1 MYSKRKGFTL
11 SEVIIY
17 LAITSLIL
25 AIPTSF
31 MIIKDRGYEL
41 KVEGEISKIHD
52 FLMEAKQLSKKDNLY
67 GEIIFDILDN
77 KLIYENALRTT
88 SLRLNAVKVSFNRD
102 NLITINETGMIS
114 IAGTITIIDKNNIS
128 INLAKK
134 NINHLR
140 QTNYLINNNIF
151 IEYNTRPIIHCA
163 NEKQNKILL
172 IIILAL

>member
-1 MYSKRKGFTL
+1 MYRKRKGFTL

-77 KLIYENALRTT
+77 KLIYENAIRTT
-88 SLRLNAVKVSFNRD
+88 SLKLNGVKVSFNRD

-114 IAGTITIIDKNNIS
+114 IPGTMVISLCLLFLSIIVIVPA
-128 INLAKK
+128 I
-134 NINHLR
+134 
-140 QTNYLINNNIF
+140 
-151 IEYNTRPIIHCA
+151 
-163 NEKQNKILL
+163 L
-172 IIILAL
+172 IIPVSFIVIKLFLLKLTLTAFNLKEVVLRAFS

>member
-1 MYSKRKGFTL
+1 
-11 SEVIIY
+11 
-17 LAITSLIL
+17 
-25 AIPTSF
+25 

-88 SLRLNAVKVSFNRD
+88 SLKLNEVKVSFNRD

-114 IAGTITIIDKNNIS
+114 ISGTITIIDKNN
-128 INLAKK
+128 
-134 NINHLR
+134 
-140 QTNYLINNNIF
+140 
-151 IEYNTRPIIHCA
+151 
-163 NEKQNKILL
+163 KQREITIVQVYGKLML
-172 IIILAL
+172 SDL

>member
-1 MYSKRKGFTL
+1 MYRKRKGFTL

-25 AIPTSF
+25 AIPISF

-88 SLRLNAVKVSFNRD
+88 SLKLNEVKVSFNRD

-114 IAGTITIIDKNNIS
+114 ISGTITIIDKNNKQREITIVPGIWK
-128 INLAKK
+128 INVK
-134 NINHLR
+134 
-140 QTNYLINNNIF
+140 
-151 IEYNTRPIIHCA
+151 
-163 NEKQNKILL
+163 
-172 IIILAL
+172 

>member
-1 MYSKRKGFTL
+1 MYRKRKGFTL

-17 LAITSLIL
+17 LGITSLIL

-31 MIIKDRGYEL
+31 MIIKDRRYEL

-88 SLRLNAVKVSFNRD
+88 SLKLNEVKVSFNRD

-114 IAGTITIIDKNNIS
+114 ISGTITIIDKNNKTP
-128 INLAKK
+128 L
-134 NINHLR
+134 
-140 QTNYLINNNIF
+140 F
-151 IEYNTRPIIHCA
+151 
-163 NEKQNKILL
+163 
-172 IIILAL
+172 

>member
-1 MYSKRKGFTL
+1 MYRKRKGFTL

-31 MIIKDRGYEL
+31 MIIKDRGDEL

-77 KLIYENALRTT
+77 KLIYENAIRTT
-88 SLRLNAVKVSFNRD
+88 SLKLNGVKVSFNRD

-114 IAGTITIIDKNNIS
+114 IAGTITIIDKNNKQREITIVPGIWK
-128 INLAKK
+128 INVK
-134 NINHLR
+134 
-140 QTNYLINNNIF
+140 
-151 IEYNTRPIIHCA
+151 
-163 NEKQNKILL
+163 
-172 IIILAL
+172 

>member
-1 MYSKRKGFTL
+1 MYRKRKGFTL

-31 MIIKDRGYEL
+31 MIIKDRWYEL

-77 KLIYENALRTT
+77 KLIYENAIRTT
-88 SLRLNAVKVSFNRD
+88 SLKLNGVKVSFNRD

-114 IAGTITIIDKNNIS
+114 IAGTITIIDKNNKQREITIVPGIWK
-128 INLAKK
+128 INVK
-134 NINHLR
+134 
-140 QTNYLINNNIF
+140 
-151 IEYNTRPIIHCA
+151 
-163 NEKQNKILL
+163 
-172 IIILAL
+172 

>member
-1 MYSKRKGFTL
+1 
-11 SEVIIY
+11 
-17 LAITSLIL
+17 
-25 AIPTSF
+25 

-88 SLRLNAVKVSFNRD
+88 SLKLNEVKVSFNRD

-114 IAGTITIIDKNNIS
+114 ISRTITIIDKNNKRREITIVPGIWK
-128 INLAKK
+128 INVK
-134 NINHLR
+134 
-140 QTNYLINNNIF
+140 
-151 IEYNTRPIIHCA
+151 
-163 NEKQNKILL
+163 
-172 IIILAL
+172 

>member
-1 MYSKRKGFTL
+1 MYRKRKGFTL

-17 LAITSLIL
+17 LGITSLIL

-31 MIIKDRGYEL
+31 MIIKDRRYEL

-88 SLRLNAVKVSFNRD
+88 SLKLNEVKVSFNRD

-114 IAGTITIIDKNNIS
+114 ISGTITIIDKNNKQREITIVPGIWK
-128 INLAKK
+128 INVK
-134 NINHLR
+134 
-140 QTNYLINNNIF
+140 
-151 IEYNTRPIIHCA
+151 
-163 NEKQNKILL
+163 
-172 IIILAL
+172 

>member
-31 MIIKDRGYEL
+31 MIIKDRGYKL

-52 FLMEAKQLSKKDNLY
+52 FLMEAKQLSKKDDLY

-88 SLRLNAVKVSFNRD
+88 SLRLNAVKVSFNRN
-102 NLITINETGMIS
+102 NLITINDTGMIS
-114 IAGTITIIDKNNIS
+114 IAGTITIIDKNNKQREITIVPGIWK
-128 INLAKK
+128 INVKWFMRK
-134 NINHLR
+134 YR
-140 QTNYLINNNIF
+140 YG
-151 IEYNTRPIIHCA
+151 R
-163 NEKQNKILL
+163 
-172 IIILAL
+172 

>member
-1 MYSKRKGFTL
+1 MYRKRKGFTL

-17 LAITSLIL
+17 LGITSLIL
-25 AIPTSF
+25 VIPTSF

-77 KLIYENALRTT
+77 KLIYQNQIRTT
-88 SLRLNAVKVSFNRD
+88 SLRLDSVRVSFNRN

-114 IAGTITIIDKNNIS
+114 IAGTITIIDKNNKKREITIVPGLWK
-128 INLAKK
+128 INVK
-134 NINHLR
+134 
-140 QTNYLINNNIF
+140 
-151 IEYNTRPIIHCA
+151 
-163 NEKQNKILL
+163 
-172 IIILAL
+172 

>member
-1 MYSKRKGFTL
+1 MYRKRKGFTL

-31 MIIKDRGYEL
+31 MIIKYRGYEL

-88 SLRLNAVKVSFNRD
+88 SLKLNEVKVSFNRD

-114 IAGTITIIDKNNIS
+114 ISGTITIIDKNNKQREITIVPGIWK
-128 INLAKK
+128 INVK
-134 NINHLR
+134 
-140 QTNYLINNNIF
+140 
-151 IEYNTRPIIHCA
+151 
-163 NEKQNKILL
+163 
-172 IIILAL
+172 

>member
-41 KVEGEISKIHD
+41 KVEGE
-52 FLMEAKQLSKKDNLY
+52 KQLSKKDNLY

-88 SLRLNAVKVSFNRD
+88 SLRLNAVKVSFNRN
-102 NLITINETGMIS
+102 NLITINDTGMIS
-114 IAGTITIIDKNNIS
+114 IAGTITIIDKNNKQREITIVPGIWK
-128 INLAKK
+128 INVK
-134 NINHLR
+134 
-140 QTNYLINNNIF
+140 
-151 IEYNTRPIIHCA
+151 
-163 NEKQNKILL
+163 
-172 IIILAL
+172 